1 MDARPVVVSRGRKS
15 TNAAEGP
22 AVAYLV
28 LRFPLV
34 TETFVLRELSA
45 VADRVAFP
53 IELFRL
59 RAGRAGTVHP
69 MATRWLPVVQ
79 TASIARG
86 CVEFVRLLITR
97 PVPVLRVIRDV
108 VFDYAGDL
116 RALVRALAAVVLAAS
131 LVPAARRGRAVP
143 RSGCGL
149 PQSKTMVFASGVVI
163 WVFQS
168 VMNRVT
174 DPKK

>member
-116 RALVRALAAVVLAAS
+116 RALQQVVIERDRFRAVRVS
-131 LVPAARRGRAVP
+131 EFSRRGEEIRIGKIGA
-143 RSGCGL
+143 R
-149 PQSKTMVFASGVVI
+149 
-163 WVFQS
+163 
-168 VMNRVT
+168 
-174 DPKK
+174 D